1 MCVVR
6 HAQIIQNKKFAI
18 PLQYLK
24 KEVIDEVDF
33 LHAGN
38 HENLLQIGTMIL
50 TGQAFPIIPK
60 QQFCNVFTIFQ
71 KIS

>member
-24 KEVIDEVDF
+24 KEVIDEGDF

-71 KIS
+71 KRS